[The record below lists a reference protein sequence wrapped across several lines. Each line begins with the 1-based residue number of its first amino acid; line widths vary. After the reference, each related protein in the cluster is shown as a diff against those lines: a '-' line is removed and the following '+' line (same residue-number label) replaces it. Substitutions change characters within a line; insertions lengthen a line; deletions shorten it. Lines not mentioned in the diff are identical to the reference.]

1 MCLLLLPPS
10 YLLQLLGLR
19 PSVRSISG
27 IYTCSL
33 PLLKEL
39 SCSEVVSSYLRF
51 YKADLDR
58 EGQTT
63 LIAEVQ
69 WPLTLVRVPDRGK
82 NI

>member
-33 PLLKEL
+33 PLLNEL

-51 YKADLDR
+51 YMVSEQEQEKMGSL
-58 EGQTT
+58 
-63 LIAEVQ
+63 
-69 WPLTLVRVPDRGK
+69 
-82 NI
+82 